1 MRTELKNREDSRNR
15 ELASQLGCPS
25 NRAPNATSTTEA
37 SISNY
42 HNKLVADKNDARSG
56 ARNQVGTSVSHIVVL
71 DEYLAIPLI
80 EWKEDPLKWW
90 WVRHREGSLHSML
103 HVVKAYLCIP
113 ATSVPSEQ
121 LFSDAGNLLTEK
133 RSRLSHDN
141 IDMLLFL
148 HKNA

>member
-1 MRTELKNREDSRNR
+1 VRTELKNREDLRNR
-15 ELASQLGCPS
+15 EVASQLRCPT
-25 NRAPNATSTTEA
+25 NGAPNSTSTNEA

-42 HNKLVADKNDARSG
+42 HNKLVAYKNDARSG
-56 ARNQVGTSVSHIVVL
+56 ARNQVQTSVCHIVVL
-71 DEYLAIPLI
+71 DEYLAFPLN

-90 WVRHREGSLHSML
+90 WVRHREGTLHSML
-103 HVVKAYLCIP
+103 HVVKAYLYIP

-121 LFSDAGNLLTEK
+121 LFSDTGNLLTEE
-133 RSRLSHDN
+133 RSRLSLDN